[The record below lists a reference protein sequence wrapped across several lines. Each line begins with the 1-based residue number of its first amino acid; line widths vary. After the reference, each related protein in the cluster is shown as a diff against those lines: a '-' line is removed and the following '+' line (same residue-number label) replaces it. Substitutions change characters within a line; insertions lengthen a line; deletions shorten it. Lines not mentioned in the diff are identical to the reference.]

1 VVGRKEEEGREKG
14 AFLSLPARKISQVPV
29 GEVSRRDATFS
40 HVALE
45 YADYRLLSHWA
56 RMDSIDA
63 GLTLAHQVVSKVHGR
78 RWVP

>member
-45 YADYRLLSHWA
+45 YADY
-56 RMDSIDA
+56 
-63 GLTLAHQVVSKVHGR
+63 
-78 RWVP
+78 